1 MDIKASV
8 IVYLTLHQHE
18 TVLLLGISSY
28 SELISKVSWNP
39 HLVLRD
45 LAKWQ
50 EFCSV
55 NCLQRM
61 LMLVHLI

>member
-8 IVYLTLHQHE
+8 IVYVTLHQHE

-50 EFCSV
+50 FCSV

>member
-8 IVYLTLHQHE
+8 INYVTLHQYE
-18 TVLLLGISSY
+18 RVLLWGISSY

-39 HLVLRD
+39 HLVLGD

-55 NCLQRM
+55 NCLQLM
-61 LMLVHLI
+61 LMPAHLI